1 VARKATPRKR
11 ARKAPQKKTTTSWL
25 RRVVRFTLLLIVALG
40 LSGAAGV
47 AGIFWYYSLDL
58 PRILKREDFRPAQ
71 ISRVYSADGKVI
83 DEAVAPDGRRTVVP
97 FDQISKHMRDAILA
111 AEDADFY
118 RHQGLDYMGMVRALY
133 YAIRFDRV
141 QGASTITQQVVKN
154 LVLTPEKS
162 LKRKVQEI
170 MLARR
175 LEQYL
180 AKDDILYIY
189 LNQIYFGHGNYG
201 VEEASRFYFAKPAA
215 KLSLADAAL
224 LAGVVQ
230 SPERHSPR
238 KHPKRAQARRQYVLE
253 QMWKKGFVSEAEA
266 RKAMQA
272 PLPKTL
278 SRAERDPW
286 LDRAPYYTAHV
297 TQLLDKQFGKDW
309 RSQGL
314 RVTTS
319 LDTKAQASAAQALQ
333 DGLESIDKRKGYY
346 RPVRKLTWGR
356 IKGFRGKQARR
367 VRAGKRY
374 EAVVLR
380 ANSDG
385 VTVAVGPNEGSLS
398 AASKRAGFGVDRKA
412 GNVFSRGDVL
422 WVVVESAGA
431 TPRFKLA
438 PGPQAAIVSIDV
450 RTRHVEALVGG
461 YDFAESSFNRATQAK
476 RQTGSSFKPIVYG
489 SALQHGI
496 TTPAKVWLDA
506 PTPFPIPGKQT
517 WNPRNSDGKY
527 LGPVTTRRALAKSR
541 NVVAV
546 RLLDAVG
553 IPRAQKFARDLGLT
567 SPLVDNLTMGLGSS
581 EISVLEM
588 TGAYATL
595 ASLGHSAEPIFI
607 VQVRDS
613 WGQVLYEGR
622 AEKRRTLPEAVTWL
636 TVDMMKS
643 VVEHGTA
650 AKVGKGFG
658 RPAAGKTGTTNKAR
672 DAWFLGFT
680 PTKVCGVWV
689 GNDDNSPLGKR
700 MSGGSAAAPIWL
712 DHMKSQHAGLPK
724 KDWDRPNLGIVDARI
739 DRATGLL
746 APDGAQN
753 ALTEY
758 FLTGSAPTEYAPEA
772 DEDSASDFW
781 LGQGGDDDADA
792 EAPPE

>member
-1 VARKATPRKR
+1 MARKATPSKR
-11 ARKAPQKKTTTSWL
+11 ARKAPQKKRTSWF
-25 RRVVRFTLLLIVALG
+25 RRAFRFVLLLTVALG

-47 AGIFWYYSLDL
+47 AGIFWYYSLEL

-71 ISRVYSADGKVI
+71 ITRVYSADGFVI

-97 FDQISKHMRDAILA
+97 FDQIARPMRDAILA

-133 YAIRFDRV
+133 YAIRHDRV

-170 MLARR
+170 MLSRR

-201 VEEASRFYFAKPAA
+201 VEEASRFYFGKRAA
-215 KLSLADAAL
+215 ELTLAESAL

-238 KHPKRAQARRQYVLE
+238 KHPERARARRRYVLE
-253 QMWKKGFVSEAEA
+253 QMWKKGFVPEAQA
-266 RKAMQA
+266 RAAMA
-272 PLPKTL
+272 EPLPKNL
-278 SRAERDPW
+278 SRADRDPW

-297 TQLLDKQFGKDW
+297 SNLLEKQFGKDW

-319 LDTKAQASAAQALQ
+319 LDTRSQDSANKALR
-333 DGLESIDKRKGYY
+333 DGLESIDQRKGFY
-346 RPVRKLTWGR
+346 RSVRKLGPKK
-356 IKGFRGKQARR
+356 IKEFRDKQARR
-367 VRAGKRY
+367 LKPGTVYDG
-374 EAVVLR
+374 VVLR
-380 ANSDG
+380 AVRDE
-385 VTVAVGPNEGSLS
+385 VTVGVGPNEGPLTV
-398 AASKRAGFGVDRKA
+398 AAGRAGVGGKRKA
-412 GNVFSRGDVL
+412 GDVFSRGDVIRVAL
-422 WVVVESAGA
+422 ESSGA
-431 TPRFKLA
+431 EPRFKMA
-438 PGPQAAIVSIDV
+438 PGPQAGLVTIDV
-450 RTRHVEALVGG
+450 RTRRVEALVGG
-461 YDFAESSFNRATQAK
+461 YDFAESSFNRATQAR
-476 RQTGSSFKPIVYG
+476 RQTGSAFKPVVYG
-489 SALQHGI
+489 SALQHGV

-506 PTPFPIPGKQT
+506 PTPFAIPGKQT

-527 LGPVTTRRALAKSR
+527 LGEITTRLALARSR

-553 IPRAQKFARDLGLT
+553 IPRAQQFARDLGIV

-581 EISVLEM
+581 ELTVLEV
-588 TGAYATL
+588 TAAYATL
-595 ASLGHSAEPIFI
+595 ASLGYRADAVFI
-607 VQVRDS
+607 VEVRDS

-622 AEKRRTLPEAVTWL
+622 AEKTRTLPEAVTWL
-636 TVDMMKS
+636 TVDLMKS
-643 VVEHGTA
+643 VVERGTA
-650 AKVGKGFG
+650 SKVGKAFG

-680 PTKVCGVWV
+680 PQKVCGVWV
-689 GNDDNSPLGKR
+689 GNDDNTPLGRR

-712 DHMKSQHAGLPK
+712 DHMKAVHKGLPRQ
-724 KDWDRPNLGIVDARI
+724 DWDRPGLGIVDARI
-739 DRATGLL
+739 DPVSGLL
-746 APDGAQN
+746 APDGADK
-753 ALTEY
+753 ALTEH
-758 FLTGSAPTEYAPEA
+758 FLTGSAPTQYAPEA

-781 LGQGGDDDADA
+781 LGQGGDDDAAA
-792 EAPPE
+792 EAPEE